1 MQEGEQVKTKEEQVK
16 KIVLIIIILILLL
29 ILIFYIIIY
38 RIGKIGYEVSNPTPI
53 NTLEITQNNISWDKI
68 EDLDIFNNPE
78 FNNEKIVVLMS
89 KGSYEFVISNTIN
102 EKIKYSIMAEEVND
116 LNINMKYRLKL
127 DNIYVVGDKDT
138 WVDIK
143 DLILQDVIVP
153 KNSSNIYT
161 LEWYW
166 EESNNDTHIGSQ
178 VYAEYKCR
186 IKIVSELFT

>member
-78 FNNEKIVVLMS
+78 FNNEKIVVPMS